1 MAQENAPVSR
11 RTVLRLLG
19 AGGVALAGAPILAAC
34 SSSSKSSSSATTV
47 RGAPGSSGSG
57 GTTGPAV
64 ASGSV
69 ADIAKYI
76 GPIDPA
82 HAAKGVA
89 YPFGS
94 VLALS
99 GPGSFYGQVMSNGI
113 NLAVKH
119 ISALGGPN
127 FQVAYK
133 DHKSGDPTAGANAVR
148 ELGLAKTPIM
158 LASYVDDLGAMFAGS
173 AQYQILSLDGGG
185 GTGLF
190 GNGKPYFWGM
200 RADTPTDPF
209 PGVVKY
215 INQKMPKVKKIAMVE
230 WDLGAEDKPINDDLH
245 SQLSKGGLSV
255 TTIQTTTV
263 GATDYS
269 TAIQAVKSSNPD
281 LVFVSLYG
289 LDPGY
294 FMKQYATSGIGQP
307 VIGYEFT
314 PDAAKTAG
322 SAYDGYTFAF
332 DFFDSTH
339 PTNPWGAI
347 FVDEYKKAYNQTPDF
362 YAANYYED
370 TFAVWD
376 LIRRVSASGG
386 DITSGAALQS
396 ALQSNPSFKSVYG
409 GDANTAGTLA
419 LDPQLHT
426 PVKRP
431 MGLFQYKGGNTKAL
445 AYFNIDGTDFAL
457 A

>member
-1 MAQENAPVSR
+1 MSNEGPVVSR
-11 RTVLRLLG
+11 RAVLRLLG
-19 AGGVALAGAPILAAC
+19 AGGAALAAAPVLAAC
-34 SSSSKSSSSATTV
+34 GSSSTTSSPSTTAGSSTSGGTSSAT
-47 RGAPGSSGSG
+47 SSGS
-57 GTTGPAV
+57 A
-64 ASGSV
+64 GSV
-69 ADIAKYI
+69 SQIAEWI
-76 GPIDPA
+76 GPIDSA

-89 YPFGS
+89 YTMGS

-99 GPGSFYGQVMSNGI
+99 GPGSFYGQVMSKGI

-119 ISALGGPN
+119 ITALGGPN
-127 FQVAYK
+127 FKVSYK

-148 ELGLAKTPIM
+148 ELGLAKVPVM

-173 AQYQILSLDGGG
+173 AQYKILSLDGGG

-209 PGVVKY
+209 PGVVEY
-215 INQKMPKVKKIAMVE
+215 INKKMPSVKKIAMVE
-230 WDLGAEDKPINDDLH
+230 WDLGAEDKPINDDMKT
-245 SQLSKGGLSV
+245 QLSKGGLSI
-255 TTIQTTTV
+255 TTIQATKV

-269 TAIQAVKSSNPD
+269 TAIQAVKSSSPD

-294 FMKQYATSGIGQP
+294 FMKQYVASGIGKP

-322 SAYDGYTFAF
+322 SAYDNYMFAYDYF
-332 DFFDSTH
+332 DPAN
-339 PTNPWGAI
+339 PTNPWGKL
-347 FVDEYKKAYNQTPDF
+347 FVAEYEKAYGSTPDF

-376 LIRRVSASGG
+376 LIRRVSANGG
-386 DITSGAALQS
+386 DINSGTDLQNALQ
-396 ALQSNPSFKSVYG
+396 ANPSFKSVYG
-409 GDANTAGTLA
+409 GTSTTAGTLA
-419 LDPQLHT
+419 LDPKLHT
-426 PVKRP
+426 PIKRP
-431 MGLFQYKGGNTKAL
+431 MGLFDYNSGKTKAL
-445 AYFNIDGTDFAL
+445 AYFNIDGADFTL